1 MNLTGVGFCVLV
13 AWRRELRLLIGRYRG
28 LNEETVEL
36 RGEPAVRAPPQASG
50 EGREGTSKPAAEAE
64 GEAVIL

>member
-1 MNLTGVGFCVLV
+1 M
-13 AWRRELRLLIGRYRG
+13 RRHRG

-36 RGEPAVRAPPQASG
+36 RSEAAVRAPPQASG
-50 EGREGTSKPAAEAE
+50 EEREGTSKPAAEAE